1 MVPVCLIGFTGF
13 KTAKPLVGDKLPL
26 TKIPKSSRY
35 SYINLWRIKTESTI
49 KPRSGIEQKISGLII
64 QRTSTKIN

>member
-26 TKIPKSSRY
+26 TKIPKSSRH
-35 SYINLWRIKTESTI
+35 SYINL
-49 KPRSGIEQKISGLII
+49 
-64 QRTSTKIN
+64 